1 MLIYQ
6 TLDNMDGK
14 QARRTGSSSA
24 LGLLFDHGCDAFNS
38 MLGSANWLCAMGVK
52 PTELWQCGVVLFCPM
67 AAFYLATWEEYYIHK
82 LILPI
87 VNGPTE
93 GLILGA
99 MLSFCSFFYGVSF
112 WHQTTMYDSLETF
125 LPETLSTYITE

>member
-14 QARRTGSSSA
+14 QARRVGCSSA
-24 LGLLFDHGCDAFNS
+24 LGLLFVHGCDAFNS

-52 PTELWQCGVVLFCPM
+52 PSELWQCAVILFCPM
-67 AAFYLATWEEYYIHK
+67 AAFYLATWEEYHTHK

-87 VNGPTE
+87 INGPSE
-93 GLILGA
+93 GLIGGA
-99 MLSFCSFFYGVSF
+99 ALSISSFMYGVTL
-112 WHQTTMYDSLETF
+112 WHGTF
-125 LPETLSTYITE
+125 IW